1 MNLGNLLYHT
11 NNHSITLSVDAS
23 REKEVLYQGN
33 DLDLAQI
40 NEELLELILCGAVQD
55 EIGSENED
63 GGGEDRQYL
72 KALEA
77 EDSVPEKINLKEG

>member
-11 NNHSITLSVDAS
+11 YSHSITLSVDAS
-23 REKEVLYQGN
+23 REKEVLYQGD

-77 EDSVPEKINLKEG
+77 